1 MANISE
7 LLNKHRNVQRA
18 KVADRLQPKMGS
30 GRLILSTVGLHGQST
45 AGGCDRA

>member
-7 LLNKHRNVQRA
+7 LSFKRRNVQRA

-30 GRLILSTVGLHGQST
+30 GQLILSMVGLHGY
-45 AGGCDRA
+45 

>member
-7 LLNKHRNVQRA
+7 LSSKHRHVEEA
-18 KVADRLQPKMGS
+18 KVADRLRPKMGC
-30 GRLILSTVGLHGQST
+30 GRLILSMVGLHGQST

>member
-7 LLNKHRNVQRA
+7 LSSKHRNVQRA

-30 GRLILSTVGLHGQST
+30 GRLILSMVGLHGQST